1 MYLSLLIFFF
11 TNKHTGRVHL
21 NSSPSGRSSN
31 NYSNDETERKTTA
44 TTFLLPS
51 LRFSG
56 LGRRRDSMREG
67 RGEVTSSSLRVGV
80 SCSPFSEQEKDL

>member
-1 MYLSLLIFFF
+1 MYSFLLFVCF

-21 NSSPSGRSSN
+21 NSSLSGRSSN
-31 NYSNDETERKTTA
+31 NYSNDDTERKTTA

-56 LGRRRDSMREG
+56 FSRRRDSMREG
-67 RGEVTSSSLRVGV
+67 RGEVTSSSLRVCV
-80 SCSPFSEQEKDL
+80 PCSPFSL